1 LPDVTL
7 PQYALVAVVA
17 FLASIVGGI
26 AGYGPGLLMPLVLV
40 PIIGPEPVIPVMS
53 LAGLFTN
60 TSRVVA
66 FWADFHWRRAALV
79 AACAVPTCV
88 LGAYSYTRLTGPS
101 ISLLIGSVL
110 ILLIPARRLLA
121 SAQGRMPT
129 PGVAL
134 AASGY
139 GLLIGGTVG
148 SGVILLS
155 ILMASGLQGM
165 AVIATD
171 AGISFA
177 LGLIKVTVF
186 QNAGAMPAA
195 VWIMALMIGVVATPG
210 AFIAKRLSR
219 RLTLRAHTN
228 ILDGVV
234 VVGGVILIAQGLR
247 S

>member
-66 FWADFHWRRAALV
+66 FWADFDWRRAALV
-79 AACAVPTCV
+79 ATCAVPTCV

-110 ILLIPARRLLA
+110 IFLIPARRLL
-121 SAQGRMPT
+121 SRAQGRLPT
-129 PGVAL
+129 PAVAV

-155 ILMASGLQGM
+155 ILMASGLQGL

-177 LGLIKVTVF
+177 LGLVKVAVF
-186 QNAGAMPAA
+186 QNAGAMPVA
-195 VWIMALMIGVVATPG
+195 VWIMALMIGLAATPG
-210 AFIAKRLSR
+210 AFIAKRLAR

-234 VVGGVILIAQGLR
+234 VVGGLILIVQGLR